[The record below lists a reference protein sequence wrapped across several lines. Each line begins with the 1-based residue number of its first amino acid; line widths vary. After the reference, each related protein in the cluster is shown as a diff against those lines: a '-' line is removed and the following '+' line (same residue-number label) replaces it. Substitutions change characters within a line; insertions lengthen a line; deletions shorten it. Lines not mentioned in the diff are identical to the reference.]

1 MTAEL
6 EPRDLDDLLS
16 RALAVDLTA
25 DARSRIRARL
35 DAAPAAR
42 AGGRRRPRTRTIVAL
57 GLAAALL
64 VAGTATGVHYLGEW
78 GPVDHPA
85 TVAEIE
91 AEITAA
97 MADNGLP
104 PGYSYPVAQ
113 IRAAAEMEGGRAQH
127 VGTLN
132 VQQHYMCAW
141 TDYWLAATSA
151 ADESHV
157 AAALSRIEAFPK
169 LMLIGDPRFAMD
181 SIRDEIAQVVAG
193 AKAGDAAPVQE
204 LWGAACSDAM
214 VIRP

>member
-1 MTAEL
+1 MIADLVAPEL
-6 EPRDLDDLLS
+6 DELLTN
-16 RALAVDLTA
+16 ALAVDLTPE
-25 DARSRIRARL
+25 ARGRIRARL
-35 DAAPAAR
+35 DTAPRPAR
-42 AGGRRRPRTRTIVAL
+42 RLVPRRRRTIVAL

-85 TVAEIE
+85 SVAEIE
-91 AEITAA
+91 AEIGAV
-97 MADNGLP
+97 MAENTLP
-104 PGYSYPVAQ
+104 PGYAYPVAQ
-113 IRAAAEMEGGRAQH
+113 IRAAAEMEGARAQH

-141 TDYWLAATSA
+141 TDYWLAATRA
-151 ADESHV
+151 GDGRQA
-157 AAALSRIEAFPK
+157 AAALPRIEAFPR
-169 LMLIGDPRFAMD
+169 LMLIGDPRFATD

-193 AKAGDAAPVQE
+193 AKAGDGAPVRE

>member
-1 MTAEL
+1 MNAEL
-6 EPRDLDDLLS
+6 EPRDIDALLT
-16 RALAVDLTA
+16 RALAVDLPA
-25 DARSRIRARL
+25 DARMRIRARL
-35 DAAPAAR
+35 DAAPS
-42 AGGRRRPRTRTIVAL
+42 RRRGLLPRRRRTVLAL
-57 GLAAALL
+57 GLAAALV

-91 AEITAA
+91 AEISAA
-97 MADNGLP
+97 LADDALP

-132 VQQHYMCAW
+132 VQQHYICAW
-141 TDYWLAATSA
+141 TDYWLAATRAGDKSQI
-151 ADESHV
+151 
-157 AAALSRIEAFPK
+157 AAALSRIEAFPR
-169 LMLIGDPRFAMD
+169 LLLIGDPRFATD

-193 AKAGDAAPVQE
+193 AKVGDAAPVQE